1 MIAYGRDKVV
11 NGILGAALCLLA
23 TAMIY
28 PFLYIFFASVS
39 DPLEVVRSP
48 LLLFPKKPT
57 LQSFRFLFSVNLVWI
72 GYYNTLIYAVFGTA
86 LNLVVTMLGG
96 HCLAHPDFRGKRII
110 LFLIVITMYFSGGM
124 IPLFLVVKS
133 LGLLDKRLAVILPV
147 AVSTW
152 NLMITR
158 SYIQANIPGELRD
171 AAEVDGA
178 SEMTVLLR
186 VILPLSKSILA
197 VLILFYATG
206 HWNAF
211 FNALLFL
218 RDRKLYPL
226 QVYLRELLLMETQ
239 MDQMLD
245 DAVSDRAY
253 LMLTLK
259 YSIMVV
265 ALLPLLVAFPF
276 VQRYFVKGVMI
287 GALKG

>member
-1 MIAYGRDKVV
+1 MLVYGKDRLI
-11 NGILGAALCLLA
+11 NGILGAALGLVAVL
-23 TAMIY
+23 MIY
-28 PFLYIFFASVS
+28 PFLYILFASVS
-39 DPLEVVRSP
+39 DPLSVVRSP
-48 LLLFPKKPT
+48 LLLYPKKPT
-57 LQSFRFLFSVNLVWI
+57 LQAFRYLFSVNLVWI
-72 GYYNTLIYAVFGTA
+72 GYGNTLLYAVAGTA
-86 LNLVVTMLGG
+86 LNLVMTMLGG
-96 HCLAHPDFRGKRII
+96 YCLAHPDFRGKRII
-110 LFLIVITMYFSGGM
+110 LFLLVITMYFSGGM

-133 LGLLDKRLAVILPV
+133 LGLLDRRLAVILPV

-152 NLMITR
+152 NLFITR
-158 SYIQANIPGELRD
+158 SYLEANIPGELRD

-178 SEMTVLLR
+178 SELTVFLR
-186 VILPLSKSILA
+186 IVLPLSQSIVA

-206 HWNAF
+206 HWNSF

-218 RDRKLYPL
+218 RNRNLYPL

-239 MDQMLD
+239 MDAMLD
-245 DAVSDRAY
+245 DAFADRAY

-265 ALLPLLVAFPF
+265 AVLPLLVAFPF